1 MMRWL
6 SFSLKALFT
15 VICFVTNHVYLL
27 IFKGMLNYEV
37 ILSFFVVMYDFCCFS
52 TLTSEGIV
60 TNKCMLPNLLIVLHG
75 MVWSYL
81 ESWKDFLVN
90 NHHEQN
96 D

>member
-1 MMRWL
+1 
-6 SFSLKALFT
+6 
-15 VICFVTNHVYLL
+15 
-27 IFKGMLNYEV
+27 MLNYEV

>member
-1 MMRWL
+1 
-6 SFSLKALFT
+6 
-15 VICFVTNHVYLL
+15 
-27 IFKGMLNYEV
+27 
-37 ILSFFVVMYDFCCFS
+37 MYDFCCFS